1 VLFIVCPK
9 PVKITE
15 LRDIEAKEKERCG
28 CFFGF
33 VHRYM

>member
-1 VLFIVCPK
+1 VCCLLSAK

-15 LRDIEAKEKERCG
+15 LSDIERKRKDVDV
-28 CFFGF
+28 FFGF